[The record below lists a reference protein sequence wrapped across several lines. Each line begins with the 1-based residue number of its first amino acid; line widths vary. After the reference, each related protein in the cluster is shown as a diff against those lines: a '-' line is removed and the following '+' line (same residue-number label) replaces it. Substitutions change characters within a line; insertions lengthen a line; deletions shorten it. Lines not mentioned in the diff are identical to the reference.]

1 MDVNKRVFDI
11 VVCSLAAVLW
21 LPVLFLCSLLVLLCC
36 GRPIFY
42 VSKRRIYLHKTRRI
56 VKFRTMVR
64 NAEKIANRQT
74 IPVADQRF
82 LNIDFDSPLY
92 TRLGRIFEKVCITEL
107 PQLVHVL
114 TGKMTLVGNRPL
126 PESVIESIKEEY
138 PYMERRFSSRC
149 GMTGPVQL
157 IGRDNIP
164 DHIRLHLEISYS
176 RICREA
182 YSARLDFMLLLY
194 TVLIG
199 LRLVRSFQPREVESM
214 MRRYAN
220 RDKVAHGALT
230 VNGFGQ
236 RAELPSNMVAAVT
249 RLNYDAVASRGQASV
264 AAAM

>member
-1 MDVNKRVFDI
+1 MDMNKRVFDI

-21 LPVLFLCSLLVLLCC
+21 LPVLGLCALLVLLCC

-42 VSKRRIYLHKTRRI
+42 VSKRRVYMHKNRKI

-74 IPVADQRF
+74 IPVEDQRF

-92 TRLGRIFEKVCITEL
+92 TRLGRIFEKVCMTEL

-126 PESVIESIKEEY
+126 PESVIESIKEKY
-138 PYMERRFSSRC
+138 PYMEQRFSSRC
-149 GMTGPVQL
+149 GMTGPIQL
-157 IGRDNIP
+157 VGRDNMP
-164 DHIRLHLEISYS
+164 DHERLRLEISYCRIS
-176 RICREA
+176 RKA

-199 LRLVRSFQPREVESM
+199 LHLVRPFQPREVESM
-214 MRRYAN
+214 MRRYAD
-220 RDKVAHGALT
+220 RDKVARGALAA
-230 VNGFGQ
+230 NGYGQ
-236 RAELPSNMVAAVT
+236 AAELPSNMVAAVE
-249 RLNYDAVASRGQASV
+249 RLDYESV
-264 AAAM
+264 AG